1 MTVAERVA
9 ISDLHPA
16 VARLL
21 ETREGSSEVHVP
33 AITVPHGRWSDQEL
47 DRAAG
52 GAFALVVVEGVL
64 VRDIVVAGM
73 TARELLGPGDLLA
86 HRRTGEALLEI
97 KGRWLASTPT
107 RLAVLDERLLPSLKA
122 EPQLA
127 ARIIA
132 QAARQTARLTAQRAI
147 SQLPRVEDR
156 LLAVFW
162 LLAERWGR
170 IGPAGVIVPLAL
182 THESI
187 GHLIGA
193 ARPTVSLA
201 LKELAADGALA
212 RRADGAWIVRHGSLA
227 ELNSRPTPANETPG
241 EAGGVPSL
249 VESSI
254 RESEDLHPSA
264 VSPRPAGAVI
274 SAIDVQ
280 QLFQRVNEIGDE
292 FPARRATVAEVL
304 ERTRATRD
312 AIITSRQRRLR
323 PRRPGAPSA
332 GSPH

>member
-132 QAARQTARLTAQRAI
+132 QAARQTAQKHR
-147 SQLPRVEDR
+147 
-156 LLAVFW
+156 
-162 LLAERWGR
+162 
-170 IGPAGVIVPLAL
+170 
-182 THESI
+182 
-187 GHLIGA
+187 
-193 ARPTVSLA
+193 
-201 LKELAADGALA
+201 
-212 RRADGAWIVRHGSLA
+212 
-227 ELNSRPTPANETPG
+227 
-241 EAGGVPSL
+241 
-249 VESSI
+249 
-254 RESEDLHPSA
+254 
-264 VSPRPAGAVI
+264 
-274 SAIDVQ
+274 
-280 QLFQRVNEIGDE
+280 
-292 FPARRATVAEVL
+292 
-304 ERTRATRD
+304 
-312 AIITSRQRRLR
+312 
-323 PRRPGAPSA
+323 
-332 GSPH
+332 